1 MGFYGVE
8 MNARLSAQRRK
19 GMRQKVIQN
28 ILKQKALILII
39 CTIGI
44 VAVSYGMAKDNNVI
58 FVLGIGFIIGGYLL
72 IRKGIKERIKNG
84 P

>member
-1 MGFYGVE
+1 
-8 MNARLSAQRRK
+8 
-19 GMRQKVIQN
+19 MRQKVIQN

-72 IRKGIKERIKNG
+72 IRKRIKEHIKNG

>member
-1 MGFYGVE
+1 M
-8 MNARLSAQRRK
+8 RRN
-19 GMRQKVIQN
+19 GTRGT
-28 ILKQKALILII
+28 LKQKALILII

-72 IRKGIKERIKNG
+72 IRKRIKERIKNG